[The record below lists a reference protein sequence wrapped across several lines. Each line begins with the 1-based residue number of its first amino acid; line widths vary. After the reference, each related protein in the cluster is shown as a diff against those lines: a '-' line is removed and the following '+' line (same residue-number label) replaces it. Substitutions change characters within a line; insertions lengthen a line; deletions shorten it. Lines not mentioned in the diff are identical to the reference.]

1 MLTTRTTRLLS
12 RRRVVHVT
20 RQPAIFASATTTRL
34 LGAQSCRCVLQ
45 LRPLSSSAPSIAS
58 SPGNSDE
65 RVNQGKEAIK
75 ITRFGMYVNLSMAL
89 SKGVLGVV
97 SHSSALIADA
107 AHSMSDLLSDF
118 VTLWSVKV
126 ARLPPDPNHPYGY
139 GKYEA
144 VGSLSVGA
152 ILVVCGAGIG
162 LDGLHALQAIW
173 ADAGAAS
180 TALPELSLP
189 FLPDLDR
196 NMQLG
201 LAAGAAGLSI
211 AAKEALYHATVRI
224 GERAKSK
231 VLIANAWHHRT
242 DAISSVVA
250 LGGILGSMAGIPL
263 LDPAAGMAVSA
274 MIVKTGV
281 DICLD
286 SVRELTDKSV
296 EADVLELLNE
306 VSRNVDDVLLVSNIR
321 ARRMGP
327 YTLVDLRVHVHAR
340 TSISMA
346 QQVAARVRS
355 HILRQLP
362 DVSEVLVHVDVE
374 FDLEDRSRVSAKQ
387 LLEQEMRPY
396 REIKRD
402 VTYALAKIPEIVG
415 TTHINTHWVP
425 YRNGNGTVV
434 DVAIIVQPDLTVG
447 EAHGVARKARKA
459 LEAISYVAEA
469 DIHLELQDGE
479 NEGDLRQKRN
489 AEPAEAAMG

>member
-1 MLTTRTTRLLS
+1 MLTTSTTRLLS

-34 LGAQSCRCVLQ
+34 LGAQSCRRVLQ

-58 SPGNSDE
+58 SSGTSDE
-65 RVNQGKEAIK
+65 RDQPRQGGHQDHPIRDVRESEH
-75 ITRFGMYVNLSMAL
+75 GAL
-89 SKGVLGVV
+89 QGVLGVV

-402 VTYALAKIPEIVG
+402 VTYALAKILRLWARRTSTRTGCRIAMEMAPS
-415 TTHINTHWVP
+415 
-425 YRNGNGTVV
+425 
-434 DVAIIVQPDLTVG
+434 LTS
-447 EAHGVARKARKA
+447 RSSFNR
-459 LEAISYVAEA
+459 I
-469 DIHLELQDGE
+469 
-479 NEGDLRQKRN
+479 
-489 AEPAEAAMG
+489 

>member
-1 MLTTRTTRLLS
+1 MPLQSTTRFLL
-12 RRRVVHVT
+12 RRRVVHAT
-20 RQPAIFASATTTRL
+20 GQPAIFASATTTRL
-34 LGAQSCRCVLQ
+34 LGAHSTRHALQ
-45 LRPLSSSAPSIAS
+45 LRPLSSSTPPMVDAS
-58 SPGNSDE
+58 TGRDDE

-126 ARLPPDPNHPYGY
+126 ARLPPDPKHPYGY

-162 LDGLHALQAIW
+162 LDALHALQAIW

-180 TALPELSLP
+180 TAMPELSLP
-189 FLPDLDR
+189 FLP
-196 NMQLG
+196 
-201 LAAGAAGLSI
+201 
-211 AAKEALYHATVRI
+211 
-224 GERAKSK
+224 
-231 VLIANAWHHRT
+231 
-242 DAISSVVA
+242 
-250 LGGILGSMAGIPL
+250 
-263 LDPAAGMAVSA
+263 
-274 MIVKTGV
+274 
-281 DICLD
+281 
-286 SVRELTDKSV
+286 
-296 EADVLELLNE
+296 
-306 VSRNVDDVLLVSNIR
+306 
-321 ARRMGP
+321 
-327 YTLVDLRVHVHAR
+327 
-340 TSISMA
+340 
-346 QQVAARVRS
+346 
-355 HILRQLP
+355 
-362 DVSEVLVHVDVE
+362 
-374 FDLEDRSRVSAKQ
+374 DLEDRSRVSAKQ

-434 DVAIIVQPDLTVG
+434 DIAIIVQPDLTVG

-459 LEAISYVAEA
+459 VEAISYVAEA
-469 DIHLELQDGE
+469 DIHLELQDSE
-479 NEGDLRQKRN
+479 HEGDMRQKRN
-489 AEPAEAAMG
+489 EEPAEAAMG